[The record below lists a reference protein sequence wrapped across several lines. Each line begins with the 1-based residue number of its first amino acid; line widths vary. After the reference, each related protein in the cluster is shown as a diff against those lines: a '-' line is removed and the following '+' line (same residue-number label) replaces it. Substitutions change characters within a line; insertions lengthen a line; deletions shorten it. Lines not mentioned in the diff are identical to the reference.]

1 MSLSRPHFLRDAT
14 DVPHPTPVT
23 RRHLVSATDRL
34 IALLCD
40 ADLNSGL
47 RANVNLHALNNAAG
61 STR

>member
-1 MSLSRPHFLRDAT
+1 MTPTRPHWHLDRT

-23 RRHLVSATDRL
+23 RRHVTNATDRL

-61 STR
+61 GAK